1 MQAEKR
7 SIAQA
12 GLAWVRSVPDDRS
25 HFARREGPAIVQ
37 HLADLKS
44 ELNSKPYRALFAS
57 GSQCI
62 LVPSARHAHLGFLR
76 ACACRSALHHYC
88 LCPIARL
95 LHALTGAL
103 AKLRSQSK
111 TRKVGKK
118 LAC

>member
-57 GSQCI
+57 GSQCL
-62 LVPSARHAHLGFLR
+62 LVPSARPDHLGFLR
-76 ACACRSALHHYC
+76 DCACRSALHRYC
-88 LCPIARL
+88 RIPIARRL
-95 LHALTGAL
+95 NSFI
-103 AKLRSQSK
+103 RSEE
-111 TRKVGKK
+111 RLVGQD
-118 LAC
+118 